1 MCKHLIEGNHSGH
14 ESLFI
19 KRQRHFR
26 SVSRYVLSSVLSTMF
41 TDNLNDAIFML
52 VKSVL
57 QQPITSK
64 PRQRA
69 ENTRNDE
76 IRHPKSY

>member
-1 MCKHLIEGNHSGH
+1 M
-14 ESLFI
+14 

-26 SVSRYVLSSVLSTMF
+26 SVSRYVLSSVLSIMF
-41 TDNLNDAIFML
+41 TDNLNNAIFML

-64 PRQRA
+64 SRLRA
-69 ENTRNDE
+69 ENTRKDE